1 MWFSQKNLRL
11 AVKPKTIM
19 KTTTKM
25 SSIMLTYAIRTFIL
39 LQYMLAVKY
48 LTFMEIDMESDFWKV
63 IGSVVLFF
71 AMMFGALSY
80 SNTLRTQCKLSAIEK
95 GYTAVEIQAICGIPN

>member
-1 MWFSQKNLRL
+1 
-11 AVKPKTIM
+11 
-19 KTTTKM
+19 
-25 SSIMLTYAIRTFIL
+25 MLV
-39 LQYMLAVKY
+39 VKY